1 MEFLFIVF
9 YAAILGLVAPYVTL
23 GSDRYGILV
32 PPAIGLAAGSVLWI
46 VLTWL
51 GFSYV
56 DGWIW
61 SIVMLAM
68 PIAMFLGS
76 KALDKQREKLD
87 EQKLIALKH

>member
-23 GSDRYGILV
+23 GSDRYGVLV

-51 GFSYV
+51 GFEYTS
-56 DGWIW
+56 GWIW
-61 SIVMLAM
+61 SIVMLGM
-68 PIAMFLGS
+68 PIAMFFGS
-76 KALDKQREKLD
+76 KALEKTRQEVD
-87 EQKLIALKH
+87 EKALATKR